1 MRNVCQVDV
10 IVSTKIKS
18 LAPPTAAAHVFSDF
32 RGCRVLTVV
41 TIGSRLTASLLLP
54 EVPGGYSSLSELRA
68 LIEMGLTGKGVVLDS
83 VHGLRE
89 ATTTEVL
96 ERALSRKRGA

>member
-10 IVSTKIKS
+10 TVSTKIKS

-32 RGCRVLTVV
+32 RGCRVLSVV
-41 TIGSRLTASLLLP
+41 IIGSRLAATLLLP

-68 LIEMGLTGKGVVLDS
+68 LVEIGLTGKGVVLDS
-83 VHGLRE
+83 VYGLRE
-89 ATTTEVL
+89 ATAIEVL
-96 ERALSRKRGA
+96 DRTLSRRKD